1 MLAISLQSRSLKCF
15 QRRHLTKS
23 FRFRSPLFDG
33 SFRAIT
39 LSSNTPT
46 STAVITTKSDTAL
59 TVSALNARDIATVI
73 ANRLTEKELGCVSKS
88 FLCTLNRPGRAARIT
103 TKNRIDTTWINEW
116 FAKLHGDHSAVF
128 YPLQI
133 PPAPFIEVHGTELY
147 TAIQKANK
155 YKNSTFF
162 SNLAEGKEMSAV
174 AKKRS
179 LPPIKE
185 SEMQYFINIH
195 VTQIP
200 VSVTAEFTRI
210 IDQYTAE
217 EISEITLKRTLRKV
231 SGIHGGILPIIFQML
246 GLPFATVS
254 TASLIRV
261 HCHYS
266 ISLFLS
272 TAGNLIFLQNIF
284 VSSNLSRCCFLNY
297 SFPLKYLA

>member
-1 MLAISLQSRSLKCF
+1 M
-15 QRRHLTKS
+15 
-23 FRFRSPLFDG
+23 
-33 SFRAIT
+33 
-39 LSSNTPT
+39 SSSHTPT
-46 STAVITTKSDTAL
+46 SPVVITTKSDTVV
-59 TVSALNARDIATVI
+59 TGSAMNARDIATVI
-73 ANRLTEKELGCVSKS
+73 ANRLTEKELSCVSKS

-103 TKNRIDTTWINEW
+103 TKNKIDTTWINEW
-116 FAKLHGDHSAVF
+116 FVKLHSDHSAVF

-162 SNLAEGKEMSAV
+162 SNLAEGKEMSVA

-185 SEMQYFINIH
+185 SEVQYFIDTH

-200 VSVTAEFTRI
+200 VSVTAEFTKI

-254 TASLIRV
+254 TTLSSRMLLSFSSSTFTV
-261 HCHYS
+261 CWQKSDFSFEYLS
-266 ISLFLS
+266 I
-272 TAGNLIFLQNIF
+272 
-284 VSSNLSRCCFLNY
+284 
-297 SFPLKYLA
+297 